1 MVALS
6 VEALR
11 RDFDGSFALPTRAP
25 DVGSVDLLAI
35 RVRGKPFA
43 LRIGEIAGVATGR
56 RLTQVPSSN
65 PALLGLVGVR
75 GTLVAVFDLGTLLG
89 EPLAG
94 QPARWVALCGGHDQL
109 AVAFDDVEGHLRL
122 LESELGATEGER
134 HALVEHV
141 IRGDG
146 ALRPIVSVPKIVDK
160 ALAGPVGPGKG
171 T

>member
-1 MVALS
+1 MPAVSA
-6 VEALR
+6 EALR
-11 RDFDGSFALPTRAP
+11 REFDGSFALPVRANE
-25 DVGSVDLLAI
+25 VGTVDFLAI

-43 LRIGEIAGVATGR
+43 LRISEIAGVATGR
-56 RLTQVPSSN
+56 RFTQVPSPN

-75 GTLVAVFDLGTLLG
+75 GSLVAVFDLGTLLG
-89 EPLAG
+89 EPLG
-94 QPARWVALCGGHDQL
+94 GEPARWVALCGGHDQL

-122 LESELGATEGER
+122 PDNELGATEGER

-141 IRGDG
+141 IRGDD

-160 ALAGPVGPGKG
+160 ALAGPSGPGKG